1 MKTGTLLFLTK
12 EDLTE
17 DYSSDKFKEMTVA
30 DVDVSARERMNID
43 DFTVFY
49 DEDLETLKVLKNRFG
64 QTSIS
69 GIDTIDELSMI
80 SKLKMLW
87 FSQWLAMNY
96 CNILNDM
103 TGIWYIEQMSYFN
116 EDVFPNM
123 LKTSMNDNLLDKT
136 LDAIK
141 ENY

>member
-1 MKTGTLLFLTK
+1 MRTGTLLFLTK

-64 QTSIS
+64 QTSVS

-87 FSQWLAMNY
+87 FSQWLAMNH

-123 LKTSMNDNLLDKT
+123 LKTAMNANLLDKT
-136 LDAIK
+136 LDAIN